1 MKNKMDTQQA
11 NEIMQAVKIL
21 QETISVLNDRIT
33 KVEEMIAKQG
43 QVLNIV
49 PLQNVV
55 GGVGGE

>member
-1 MKNKMDTQQA
+1 MDTQQA
-11 NEIMQAVKIL
+11 NEIMQAVKLL

-33 KVEEMIAKQG
+33 KVEDALAKQS

-49 PLQNVV
+49 PLQNIV

>member
-1 MKNKMDTQQA
+1 MDTQQA

-21 QETISVLNDRIT
+21 QETISVLNDRVT
-33 KVEEMIAKQG
+33 KVEEMMAKQS
-43 QVLNIV
+43 QILNIV